1 MAEMKKWIFLSIAV
15 AIVVLVLVV
24 IVYPKQGFQWNE
36 PAPSA
41 DSLALQAQ
49 KKLEGKQNACTE
61 GTVTPA
67 AVRRPGRKGKPKDQY
82 IVIDS
87 HTNRLYLRTPDSVLF
102 SALCSTGT
110 GASLVDSGK
119 GRVWRFET
127 PKGLYRIDS
136 RLTDPWW
143 RKPDWAFIEEGE
155 PIPKKEADRLD
166 PNIMG
171 DYAVG
176 FGDGFFIHGTIYE
189 RLIGVAVTHGCV
201 RMRSD
206 DIKHIYESA
215 PVGTPVIIF

>member
-1 MAEMKKWIFLSIAV
+1 MKKWTVLSIA
-15 AIVVLVLVV
+15 ATIAVLVLVV
-24 IVYPKQGFQWNE
+24 IVYPKQGFLWNE
-36 PAPSA
+36 PAPTI

-49 KKLEGKQNACTE
+49 KKLDGQESGCTQ
-61 GTVTPA
+61 GTVTRAPA
-67 AVRRPGRKGKPKDQY
+67 RSTPRKGKVKDQY

-87 HTNRLYLRTPDSVLF
+87 HTNRLYVRTPDSVLF

-127 PKGLYRIDS
+127 PKGCYHIDS

-171 DYAVG
+171 DYAIG
-176 FGDGFFIHGTIYE
+176 FGNGYYIHGTIYE

-201 RMRSD
+201 RLRSD
-206 DIKHIYESA
+206 DIKRVYDAA

>member
-1 MAEMKKWIFLSIAV
+1 MKKWIFLSSV
-15 AIVVLVLVV
+15 AIVAVLVLVV
-24 IVYPKQGFQWNE
+24 IVYPRQGFIWNE
-36 PAPSA
+36 PAPTA

-49 KKLEGKQNACTE
+49 KKLEGKLGNCTE
-61 GTVTPA
+61 RVA
-67 AVRRPGRKGKPKDQY
+67 ATRPTHRPTKKSKAKDKY

-87 HTNRLYLRTPDSVLF
+87 HTNRLYLRTQDSVLF
-102 SALCSTGT
+102 TALCSTGT
-110 GASLVDSGK
+110 GKSLVDSGK
-119 GRVWRFET
+119 GRVWRFDT
-127 PKGLYRIDS
+127 PKGYFHIDS

-171 DYAVG
+171 DYAIG
-176 FGDGFFIHGTIYE
+176 FGNGFFIHGTIYE

-201 RMRSD
+201 RLGSD
-206 DIKHIYESA
+206 DIKRVYESA

>member
-1 MAEMKKWIFLSIAV
+1 MKKWVFLSIAV
-15 AIVVLVLVV
+15 IIVVLVLVV

-36 PAPSA
+36 PAPTS

-49 KKLEGKQNACTE
+49 KKLGDKQNGCTE
-61 GTVTPA
+61 GTVTPS
-67 AVRRPGRKGKPKDQY
+67 AVRHPGKKGHLKDQY

-87 HTNRLYLRTPDSVLF
+87 HTNRLYLRTPDSVIF

-119 GRVWRFET
+119 GRVWRFDT
-127 PKGLYRIDS
+127 PKGFYHVDS

-176 FGDGFFIHGTIYE
+176 FGNGFFIHGTIYE
-189 RLIGVAVTHGCV
+189 RLIGIAVTHGCV
-201 RMRSD
+201 RLRSD
-206 DIKHIYESA
+206 DIKRVFDSA

>member
-1 MAEMKKWIFLSIAV
+1 MKKWIFLSVASVIA
-15 AIVVLVLVV
+15 VLVLVV
-24 IVYPKQGFQWNE
+24 IVYPKQGFLWNE

-49 KKLEGKQNACTE
+49 EKLEGRQGNCTE
-61 GTVTPA
+61 SSVTPA
-67 AVRRPGRKGKPKDQY
+67 AVRRPSKKGKPKGQY

-127 PKGLYRIDS
+127 PKGSYHIDS

-143 RKPDWAFIEEGE
+143 RKPDWAFIEDNE
-155 PIPKKEADRLD
+155 PIPKDQAERYD
-166 PNIMG
+166 PEMLG
-171 DYAVG
+171 EFAMG
-176 FGDGFFIHGTIYE
+176 FGNGYFIHGTIYE
-189 RLIGVAVTHGCV
+189 RLLGINVTHGCV
-201 RMRSD
+201 RLGSD
-206 DIKHIYESA
+206 DLKYIYDK
-215 PVGTPVIIF
+215 VQIGTPVYIF